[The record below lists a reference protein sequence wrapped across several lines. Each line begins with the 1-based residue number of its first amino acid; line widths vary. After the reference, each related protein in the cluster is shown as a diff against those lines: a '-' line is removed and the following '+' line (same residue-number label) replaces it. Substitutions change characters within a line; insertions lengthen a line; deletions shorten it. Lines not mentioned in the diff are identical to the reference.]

1 MGDLDNV
8 IKVTISRETQTVSR
22 AGFGVPAII
31 SAFSTAKTSPVFVR
45 HRYYAS
51 LTEMT
56 TDGWA
61 TFDREYKAAQI
72 IFNQSPKVPRIMIG
86 RQDSGDADLTASL
99 AAIEVAESDW
109 YAFMIISTKI
119 AELLFDADFV
129 TGNLIDITIN
139 GVAVTQVPFNTDQAT
154 TMGDIET
161 QIEAD
166 ITNSVATVVPTRE
179 LQISISDGSTPSISS
194 VVVTGG
200 ASQAG
205 SSITFDSTGVND
217 DYKLAA
223 AWAETVVKL
232 FFYSVSDADVKTAVT
247 TDIWSF
253 MQTQNY
259 DRTVSLWHPNSQTEE
274 IPAWLEAGVMG
285 EALPFDPG
293 SQTWKFKTITGV
305 AAYSL
310 TSSESGN
317 MIGTIDAPT
326 SGKNGNVYTTIAG
339 TAITQNGQVASGE
352 YIDVIRGLDWLK
364 ARLQENVF
372 ALFTSDVNRKIPF
385 TDGGIQTVVNV
396 VKGVLNDGA
405 EQGIIVKED
414 ITTTAPL
421 AKDVSAANKAA
432 RNLPDIAWTS
442 TLQGAIHT
450 GEIDGVVTL

>member
-1 MGDLDNV
+1 MSDLDNV

-31 SAFSTAKTSPVFVR
+31 SEFSTAKTSPVFVR
-45 HRYYAS
+45 HRFYAS

-56 TDGWA
+56 ADGWV

-99 AAIEVAESDW
+99 TEIQAAEQDW
-109 YAFMIISTKI
+109 YAFMIIATKT
-119 AELLFDADFV
+119 AKLLFDADFI

-166 ITNSVATVVPTRE
+166 IANSAVTVSAARE
-179 LQISISDGSTPSISS
+179 LTITITDTTPSISS

-223 AWAETVVKL
+223 AWVETQVKL

-253 MQTQNY
+253 MQNLNY
-259 DRTVSLWHPNSQTEE
+259 DRTVQSWHPNSQTEE
-274 IPAWLEAGVMG
+274 TPAWLEAGMMG

-326 SGKNGNVYTTIAG
+326 GGKNGNVYTTIAS
-339 TAITQNGQVASGE
+339 TAIIQNGQVASGE
-352 YIDVIRGLDWLK
+352 YIDVIRGLDWLT

-372 ALFTSDVNRKIPF
+372 ALFTSDTNRKIPF
-385 TDGGIQTVVNV
+385 TDGGIQTVVNSV
-396 VKGVLNDGA
+396 TGTLNDGA

-414 ITTTAPL
+414 ITVTAPL
-421 AKDVSAANKAA
+421 AKDVSAANKTA
-432 RNLPDIAWTS
+432 RNLPDIDWTS

-450 GEIDGVVTL
+450 AEIEGVVTL